1 MTLTF
6 PAAYGKIPLISQPS
20 PAERP
25 DHEKNGESVMERIKT
40 LEPVR
45 ERQERRLRRVPDL
58 LPVRM
63 QNQLRRGQPEV

>member
-40 LEPVR
+40 LETR
-45 ERQERRLRRVPDL
+45 NLCEKMCIRDRICTLKTEQCE
-58 LPVRM
+58 
-63 QNQLRRGQPEV
+63 

>member
-25 DHEKNGESVMERIKT
+25 DHEKN
-40 LEPVR
+40 VR
-45 ERQERRLRRVPDL
+45 GDVSLNQGGNNALIVVDG
-58 LPVRM
+58 VR
-63 QNQLRRGQPEV
+63 G